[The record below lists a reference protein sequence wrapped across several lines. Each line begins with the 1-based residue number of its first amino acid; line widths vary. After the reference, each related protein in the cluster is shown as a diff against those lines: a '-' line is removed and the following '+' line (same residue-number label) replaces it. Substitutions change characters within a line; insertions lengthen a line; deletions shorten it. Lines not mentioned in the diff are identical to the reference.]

1 MKIKSKLKKK
11 QINKEGK
18 ALLRVTW
25 CFFLKKVTYFQ
36 YFATFVVQHNFF
48 IIVSRTYFLNV
59 FNLCNDSNKFP

>member
-18 ALLRVTW
+18 ALLRVT
-25 CFFLKKVTYFQ
+25 CFFLKKVTSFQ

>member
-25 CFFLKKVTYFQ
+25 CFFLKKVIYFQ
-36 YFATFVVQHNFF
+36 YFATFCC
-48 IIVSRTYFLNV
+48 TA
-59 FNLCNDSNKFP
+59 